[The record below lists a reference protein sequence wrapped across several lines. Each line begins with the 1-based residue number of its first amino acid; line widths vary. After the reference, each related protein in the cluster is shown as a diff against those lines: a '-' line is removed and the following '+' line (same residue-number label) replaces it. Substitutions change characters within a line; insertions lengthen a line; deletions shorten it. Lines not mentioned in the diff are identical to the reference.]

1 MQPSEI
7 DYATST
13 LIESRA
19 AAPAPADQQSHARLP
34 LFDEPAER
42 DRRIRLAAFYRYEAR
57 GRQPGREIDDWLA
70 AEAEIDGYSG
80 IAGWNNLP
88 S

>member
-1 MQPSEI
+1 MQTSEI
-7 DYATST
+7 DYATPA
-13 LIESRA
+13 LIKPQA
-19 AAPAPADQQSHARLP
+19 AAPEPADQKLHARLP

-42 DRRIRLAAFYRYEAR
+42 GRRIRLAAFYRYEAR

-70 AEAEIDGYSG
+70 AEAEIDGYAG
-80 IAGWNNLP
+80 IA